1 MKHLACSLWELLF
14 QVTSQKTFSWKNSKS
29 FWVAILNCPYELQLE
44 LLWLSLTC
52 FEMCVRHGKA
62 YKESRK
68 KWNDHKKTQVRSSYI
83 GEKNSRFPDLTDLT
97 ANILKNY
104 YTVLDSIFLILFE
117 LVCVLINSNIFW
129 RHDFL
134 HLNFWNIVQLQQ

>member
-1 MKHLACSLWELLF
+1 
-14 QVTSQKTFSWKNSKS
+14 
-29 FWVAILNCPYELQLE
+29 
-44 LLWLSLTC
+44 
-52 FEMCVRHGKA
+52 MCVRHGKA

-68 KWNDHKKTQVRSSYI
+68 KRNDHKKTQVRSSYI

-134 HLNFWNIVQLQQ
+134 HLNF